1 MYALIPLPFII
12 FTTIR
17 VMQTKYAEEFAKA
30 AVYQPLTTC
39 LLILMALLSLT
50 NKNVKKRFT
59 FWITA
64 GLVFSLGGD
73 VSIID
78 PSDQSRLMIG
88 LVFFLIA
95 HLVYAAGF
103 TRLSGW
109 KKQDI
114 WTGIVFAGIFAA
126 FMAYVWPGLGGM
138 TVPVFLYALAITFMS
153 HRAVSTLFGTYFTR
167 LESVLITLGA
177 LTFFVADAQL
187 AVSLFRAPVSLK
199 YGPFLYFGGQLLLA
213 LSPSVSAL
221 RIGKKAQ
228 V

>member
-1 MYALIPLPFII
+1 M
-12 FTTIR
+12 
-17 VMQTKYAEEFAKA
+17 V
-30 AVYQPLTTC
+30 
-39 LLILMALLSLT
+39 LLSLT
-50 NKNVKKRFT
+50 NRKVKKPFAL
-59 FWITA
+59 WILA

-73 VSIID
+73 FSIID
-78 PSDQSRLMIG
+78 PADQGRLMIG

-114 WTGIVFAGIFAA
+114 WTGIVFAAIFTA
-126 FMAYVWPGLGGM
+126 FMVYVWPGLGGM
-138 TVPVFLYALAITFMS
+138 TVPVFLYALAITFMC
-153 HRAVSTLFGTYFTR
+153 HRAVSALFGTYFTR
-167 LESVLITLGA
+167 LESILIALGA

-187 AVSLFRAPVSLK
+187 AVSLFRAPISLK

-213 LSPSVSAL
+213 LAPTISTL
-221 RIGKKAQ
+221 RIGKQTQ